1 MFFKSYWL
9 LGQNARNLLYIKWHN
24 TKIAKKLA
32 DSKLKTKEFLKAN
45 NIATPETYFVLSS
58 HEEINDSIFEKL
70 NPPFVVKPNGGFG
83 GKWILVIDK
92 TDASWNYITNSWK
105 VYSKEAL
112 KKHFLEIIDWF
123 YSLSWNRDKAIIEKK
138 IELDE
143 EIELLGKYW
152 LPDIRVIVFNMVP
165 VMAMLRVPTKESKW
179 KANLHA
185 WACWVGIDIWT
196 WKLTFITYKWK
207 TIKSIPGIWDV
218 RWLKIPHWEKILELS
233 VKTQQVTKIGYIGCD
248 IVIDKEDWPLVL
260 EVNIRPWL
268 EVQLA
273 NMAPLKDRL
282 KKVEWIFVNSVE
294 KWVRLWRDLFS
305 WDIEEKI
312 KNISWKKVV
321 WAREYLHLI
330 YNDKEYKF
338 LANIK
343 PSNTKSYIDK
353 KFAIEVLKLEEK
365 NIEKWYIK
373 LKTKLLWEEKN
384 TKFILKD
391 LWSVNILLWLNA
403 LKWFLIDPFKY
414 KKWELPIWEEFE
426 KSWKN
431 IALKKNYEKIIAN
444 IDKELNEID
453 KKLLI
458 LKYTSPINLWEEKQ
472 KFIQSNWEYIPQ
484 LEYKEINLNLDELE
498 TKLNKIEITEIPLA
512 SIFKRKKDEIKI
524 KIDLLKAIKEQ
535 NIKDISYFSKKLY
548 WDISKENLEY
558 SKNILKQKTEIK
570 EETELLD
577 FEEIKNFIKKFNHIY
592 DINITLKIAEKN
604 TRFVMKWDV
613 LYIRKWIKIWKR
625 ELRSVIAHEI
635 EWHYLRKINWKKQNY
650 EIFSRWTWFYLEI
663 DEGIA
668 ILNQN
673 RFLTKTDRK
682 YYWIFERYYFIDYA
696 SKHSYEDLI
705 KELKRF
711 YNNDLEKVFRF
722 LIRLKRWIK
731 NVKEE
736 WIFYKDSVYVNW
748 FLKVEEFLNN
758 SWSLEELY
766 IWKISI
772 LDLIEIKNS
781 YFIDFNFN
789 QIITP
794 FFVKV

>member
-294 KWVRLWRDLFS
+294 KWVRLW
-305 WDIEEKI
+305 
-312 KNISWKKVV
+312 
-321 WAREYLHLI
+321 
-330 YNDKEYKF
+330 
-338 LANIK
+338 
-343 PSNTKSYIDK
+343 
-353 KFAIEVLKLEEK
+353 
-365 NIEKWYIK
+365 
-373 LKTKLLWEEKN
+373 
-384 TKFILKD
+384 
-391 LWSVNILLWLNA
+391 
-403 LKWFLIDPFKY
+403 
-414 KKWELPIWEEFE
+414 
-426 KSWKN
+426 
-431 IALKKNYEKIIAN
+431 
-444 IDKELNEID
+444 
-453 KKLLI
+453 
-458 LKYTSPINLWEEKQ
+458 
-472 KFIQSNWEYIPQ
+472 
-484 LEYKEINLNLDELE
+484 
-498 TKLNKIEITEIPLA
+498 
-512 SIFKRKKDEIKI
+512 
-524 KIDLLKAIKEQ
+524 
-535 NIKDISYFSKKLY
+535 
-548 WDISKENLEY
+548 
-558 SKNILKQKTEIK
+558 
-570 EETELLD
+570 
-577 FEEIKNFIKKFNHIY
+577 
-592 DINITLKIAEKN
+592 
-604 TRFVMKWDV
+604 
-613 LYIRKWIKIWKR
+613 
-625 ELRSVIAHEI
+625 
-635 EWHYLRKINWKKQNY
+635 
-650 EIFSRWTWFYLEI
+650 
-663 DEGIA
+663 
-668 ILNQN
+668 
-673 RFLTKTDRK
+673 
-682 YYWIFERYYFIDYA
+682 
-696 SKHSYEDLI
+696 
-705 KELKRF
+705 
-711 YNNDLEKVFRF
+711 
-722 LIRLKRWIK
+722 
-731 NVKEE
+731 
-736 WIFYKDSVYVNW
+736 
-748 FLKVEEFLNN
+748 
-758 SWSLEELY
+758 
-766 IWKISI
+766 
-772 LDLIEIKNS
+772 
-781 YFIDFNFN
+781 
-789 QIITP
+789 
-794 FFVKV
+794 